1 MRAHIDWITFTG
13 NPLYNDKADFPRAV
27 LNGLHLIIGS
37 GLMADLL
44 AGAEQQREKSRAPYT
59 YAWEWKASS
68 VIIFA
73 SETLNHFTVEISG
86 QGCER
91 LIDMGLMESLIE
103 RVADRVTRVDVA
115 CDIETPVKPLEFVEQ
130 VKHDRMRS
138 SGYQRSESGE
148 TCYVGSQKSE
158 RYARVYR
165 YNKPHPRSHLLRIE
179 HVFRRDHAK
188 VVAGQI
194 AASGVVAVADAA
206 GQAFGWCHP
215 TWNGTGCSDLDLSVV
230 QAERGAGKTIY
241 WLVHSVAP
249 AFKNLCASGVIRDPE
264 QFLKEYFSPQ

>member
-1 MRAHIDWITFTG
+1 MRSHIDWLTFTG
-13 NPLYNDKADFPRAV
+13 NPIYTEGDDLPRAI
-27 LNGLHLIIGS
+27 LNGVYDLIG
-37 GLMADLL
+37 GELMSDILDGEAK
-44 AGAEQQREKSRAPYT
+44 QREKSRAPYT
-59 YAWEWKASS
+59 FAWEWEASN

-73 SETLNHFTVEISG
+73 SETLSHFTVEISG

-91 LIDMGLMESLIE
+91 LITLGRMETVIE
-103 RVADRVTRVDVA
+103 RVAQRVTRVDVA
-115 CDIETPVKPLEFVEQ
+115 CDIETAVKPLEFVEQ
-130 VKHDRMRS
+130 VKHERMRS

-188 VVAGQI
+188 VVAQQI
-194 AASGVVAVADAA
+194 ASGGVVAVAEAA
-206 GQAFGWCHP
+206 GEAFGWCHP
-215 TWNGTGCSDLDLSVV
+215 TWDGNGCSDMDLSIV